1 MQMIAAIDTGRARI
15 ARPAR
20 RARLRMLE
28 RMDRESPASPSPD
41 ASAGEMAA
49 HIAAIVDRADR
60 AAFAELFGYYAPRV
74 KSYLMRLRVDEKL
87 AEDIAQE
94 VMLTVWRKAAQYDP
108 AKAAVGTWI
117 FTIARNRWIDR
128 VRKNRRPTCD
138 ADDPAWVPS
147 TPPSP
152 DSAVAAE
159 RTRRRVGDAL
169 ASLPEEQA
177 IIVRQAYFEGRSQRE
192 IADQLGVPIGT
203 VKSRVRLALKR
214 LRDELGWD
222 VGLPKGAMT

>member
-1 MQMIAAIDTGRARI
+1 
-15 ARPAR
+15 
-20 RARLRMLE
+20 
-28 RMDRESPASPSPD
+28 MDRESPASPSPD

-117 FTIARNRWIDR
+117 FTIARNRFIDR
-128 VRKNRRPTCD
+128 VRREKR
-138 ADDPAWVPS
+138 ADLDPADPML
-147 TPPSP
+147 TPEDPPQADTEVISRQTGDRVQAALKELPP
-152 DSAVAAE
+152 DQAE
-159 RTRRRVGDAL
+159 VVML
-169 ASLPEEQA
+169 S
-177 IIVRQAYFEGRSQRE
+177 FMEGKAHSE
-192 IADQLGVPIGT
+192 IAEQLDIPLGT
-203 VKSRVRLALKR
+203 VKSRMRLAFGR
-214 LRDELGWD
+214 LRTALEDL
-222 VGLPKGAMT
+222 K

>member
-1 MQMIAAIDTGRARI
+1 
-15 ARPAR
+15 
-20 RARLRMLE
+20 
-28 RMDRESPASPSPD
+28 MDRESPASPSPD

-117 FTIARNRWIDR
+117 FTIARNRFIDR
-128 VRKNRRPTCD
+128 VRREKRADLDPTD
-138 ADDPAWVPS
+138 PMLTPEDPPQADNEVISRQTGDRVQAALKEL
-147 TPPSP
+147 PP
-152 DSAVAAE
+152 DQAE
-159 RTRRRVGDAL
+159 VVML
-169 ASLPEEQA
+169 S
-177 IIVRQAYFEGRSQRE
+177 FMEGKAHSE
-192 IADQLGVPIGT
+192 IAEQLGIPLGT
-203 VKSRVRLALKR
+203 VKSRMRLAFGR
-214 LRDELGWD
+214 LRTALEDL
-222 VGLPKGAMT
+222 K